1 MTDPL
6 SWLVPDFVMTLD
18 SSPGAPT
25 YSVGMPPV
33 SICCSWMISVL
44 RLAPNVPL
52 TPSVTLM
59 PSM

>member
-1 MTDPL
+1 MPD
-6 SWLVPDFVMTLD
+6 LVTTLD

-25 YSVGMPPV
+25 YSAGMPPV
-33 SICCSWMISVL
+33 STCCSWMISVL